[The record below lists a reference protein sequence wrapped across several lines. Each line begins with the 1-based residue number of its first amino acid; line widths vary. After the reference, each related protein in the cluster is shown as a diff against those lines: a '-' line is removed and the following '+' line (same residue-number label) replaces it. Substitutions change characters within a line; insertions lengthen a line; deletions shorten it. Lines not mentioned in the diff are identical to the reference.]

1 MDANK
6 AYSLLGLREGASEDE
21 IKSAY
26 RALAKRYDPEQYEA
40 GPLREDAQARMN
52 EINEA
57 FDTLMSLIRT
67 GGDPHT
73 EYSAPASSQAQN
85 SIANG
90 RYRNIRQLADN
101 GEILT
106 LETEDTRSHY
116 DGNTTPHWHF
126 VCGVCGRILDLFFA
140 VEAPPELLDRGFLVE
155 SEKCIYY
162 GTCPDC
168 AKKR

>member
-1 MDANK
+1 MR
-6 AYSLLGLREGASEDE
+6 YSKQRELVLQKVEQLCDHPTAEEIFGLAVRDCPGLSLG
-21 IKSAY
+21 
-26 RALAKRYDPEQYEA
+26 
-40 GPLREDAQARMN
+40 
-52 EINEA
+52 
-57 FDTLMSLIRT
+57 TV
-67 GGDPHT
+67 
-73 EYSAPASSQAQN
+73 
-85 SIANG
+85 
-90 RYRNIRQLADN
+90 YRNIRQLADN

-116 DGNTTPHWHF
+116 DGNTTPHRHF

>member
-1 MDANK
+1 MRHSQQRDVIL
-6 AYSLLGLREGASEDE
+6 SVLRAST
-21 IKSAY
+21 AHPT
-26 RALAKRYDPEQYEA
+26 AEQIYEA
-40 GPLREDAQARMN
+40 VREVLPN
-52 EINEA
+52 V
-57 FDTLMSLIRT
+57 SLGT
-67 GGDPHT
+67 V
-73 EYSAPASSQAQN
+73 
-85 SIANG
+85 
-90 RYRNIRQLADN
+90 YRNIRQLADN

-116 DGNTTPHWHF
+116 DGNTTPHRHF

>member
-1 MDANK
+1 MR
-6 AYSLLGLREGASEDE
+6 YSKQRELVLQKVEQLCDHPTAEEIFDLAARECPGLSLG
-21 IKSAY
+21 
-26 RALAKRYDPEQYEA
+26 
-40 GPLREDAQARMN
+40 
-52 EINEA
+52 
-57 FDTLMSLIRT
+57 TV
-67 GGDPHT
+67 
-73 EYSAPASSQAQN
+73 
-85 SIANG
+85 
-90 RYRNIRQLADN
+90 YRNIRQLADN

-116 DGNTTPHWHF
+116 DGNTTPHRHF

>member
-1 MDANK
+1 MR
-6 AYSLLGLREGASEDE
+6 YSKQRELVLQKVEQLCDHPTAEEIFDLAAKECPGLSLG
-21 IKSAY
+21 
-26 RALAKRYDPEQYEA
+26 
-40 GPLREDAQARMN
+40 
-52 EINEA
+52 
-57 FDTLMSLIRT
+57 TV
-67 GGDPHT
+67 
-73 EYSAPASSQAQN
+73 
-85 SIANG
+85 
-90 RYRNIRQLADN
+90 YRNIRQLADN

-116 DGNTTPHWHF
+116 DGNTTPHRHF

>member
-67 GGDPHT
+67 GGEPHT
-73 EYSAPASSQAQN
+73 E
-85 SIANG
+85 
-90 RYRNIRQLADN
+90 
-101 GEILT
+101 
-106 LETEDTRSHY
+106 
-116 DGNTTPHWHF
+116 
-126 VCGVCGRILDLFFA
+126 
-140 VEAPPELLDRGFLVE
+140 
-155 SEKCIYY
+155 
-162 GTCPDC
+162 
-168 AKKR
+168 